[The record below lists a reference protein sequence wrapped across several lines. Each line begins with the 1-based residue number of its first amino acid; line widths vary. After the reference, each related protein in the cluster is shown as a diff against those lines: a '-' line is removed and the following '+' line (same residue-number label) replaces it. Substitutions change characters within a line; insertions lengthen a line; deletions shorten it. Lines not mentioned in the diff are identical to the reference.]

1 MFIFEKLENLPILDD
16 YLCEFKNQNFS
27 NKILEGK
34 NEKYCSDEYLHDII
48 KIDKIRGNKKYL
60 NLIFNKT
67 LSEKVKNINDF
78 LSLKHTDKK
87 VEQSGHFLYPKNGC
101 MGWHTN
107 SNSTGLRC
115 YINYSENGDSY
126 FKYYDM
132 EQNKT
137 YTTQDN
143 IGWSIRYFD
152 VYNDP
157 NKYFWHCV
165 YSNTNRISI
174 GFRIINNL
182 LQSNSIE

>member
-78 LSLKHTDKK
+78 LSLK
-87 VEQSGHFLYPKNGC
+87 Q
-101 MGWHTN
+101 
-107 SNSTGLRC
+107 
-115 YINYSENGDSY
+115 
-126 FKYYDM
+126 
-132 EQNKT
+132 
-137 YTTQDN
+137 
-143 IGWSIRYFD
+143 
-152 VYNDP
+152 
-157 NKYFWHCV
+157 
-165 YSNTNRISI
+165 
-174 GFRIINNL
+174 
-182 LQSNSIE
+182 

>member
-1 MFIFEKLENLPILDD
+1 
-16 YLCEFKNQNFS
+16 
-27 NKILEGK
+27 
-34 NEKYCSDEYLHDII
+34 
-48 KIDKIRGNKKYL
+48 
-60 NLIFNKT
+60 
-67 LSEKVKNINDF
+67 
-78 LSLKHTDKK
+78 
-87 VEQSGHFLYPKNGC
+87 

-107 SNSTGLRC
+107 SNATGLRC

-137 YTTQDN
+137 YTTQYN

-182 LQSNSIE
+182 FQPNSIE